1 MGAPMRQDEKIEEI
15 RLIAK
20 AKEGDM
26 EAFESLVRKY
36 QQSIYYLCRRIT
48 GTHQSADDLSQETF
62 IRAYFALSRFKEGM
76 NLYSWLRKI
85 AMNNSLNYLKSAKR
99 EVPLDDQKRSVVD
112 EKSSAR
118 HSDGPQDKVQRDQA
132 EQKFREAVDSLPVD
146 QKIVFILR
154 FYENQNYREISRTL
168 HLRHGTV
175 MSRLSRAR
183 KKLKALLT
191 DYL

>member
-1 MGAPMRQDEKIEEI
+1 MRQDEKIEEM
-15 RLIAK
+15 RLMAK

-36 QQSIYYLCRRIT
+36 QQSIYYLCRRIA

-62 IRAYFALSRFKEGM
+62 IKAYFALSKFKEGM
-76 NLYSWLRKI
+76 NLYAWLRKI

-99 EVPLDDQKRSVVD
+99 EVPLDEQKSSVGN
-112 EKSSAR
+112 EKSPA
-118 HSDGPQDKVQRDQA
+118 HHPNGPQDRVQRDQA
-132 EQKFREAVDSLPVD
+132 EQKFREAVDSLPAD

-168 HLRHGTV
+168 RIRHGTV
-175 MSRLSRAR
+175 MSRLGRAR
-183 KKLKALLT
+183 KKLKVLLA